1 MTFKTTLSVC
11 FLLIAIA
18 CSSPD
23 KKENQVSN
31 DESIKSLTPQEFKEN
46 LADSNA
52 ILIDVRTPEEV
63 AQGVIPGAINIDIKD
78 STFTSKINA
87 LEKDK
92 TYFVYCKAG
101 VRSENAAK
109 QMEQLGFKNIG
120 VLDGGIVGWEKK
132 GFETVKP

>member
-18 CSSPD
+18 CSSPE
-23 KKENQVSN
+23 KNENQVSN

-92 TYFVYCKAG
+92 SYFVYCKAG
-101 VRSENAAK
+101 VRSENAAT
-109 QMEQLGFKNIG
+109 QMEQLGFKNIS

-132 GFETVKP
+132 

>member
-1 MTFKTTLSVC
+1 MNLKTTLSVC

-23 KKENQVSN
+23 KKESQVST
-31 DESIKSLTPQEFKEN
+31 DENIRSLTPEEFKEN
-46 LADSNA
+46 LAAADA

-63 AQGVIPGAINIDIKD
+63 AQGVIPGAVNIDIKD

-92 TYFVYCKAG
+92 SYFVYCKAG
-101 VRSENAAK
+101 TRSENAAK
-109 QMEQLGFKNIG
+109 QMEQLGLKNIS
-120 VLDGGIVGWEKK
+120 VLDGGIVDWEKK